1 MAWATLGQICHAK
14 RQNNNVSHTVTDID
28 KQSQPHLV
36 WTIQPYQNIENCD
49 GITKFPDQI
58 CPDNLNYRKPDS
70 NE

>member
-1 MAWATLGQICHAK
+1 MLKGKITLYP
-14 RQNNNVSHTVTDID
+14 NTDID
-28 KQSQPHLV
+28 KQKATTKLLSQPHLV